1 MGKLQVRREMEDEKV
16 IGLRL
21 LPVNLKKTKISL
33 SLEDTFYCNLK
44 VQFLDYSCY
53 IKVKVTELINLRDK
67 RDQQLSSF
75 YVIDVSFSSKEKDIT
90 SIFCFSNGSQN
101 LMWYFKIQSIILLNR
116 VGSGF

>member
-1 MGKLQVRREMEDEKV
+1 MQQIMGKLQVRREMEDEKV

-75 YVIDVSFSSKEKDIT
+75 
-90 SIFCFSNGSQN
+90 
-101 LMWYFKIQSIILLNR
+101 
-116 VGSGF
+116 